1 MEVVMKALY
10 VAGMLAVC
18 VTAWAQ
24 TAPKPAAE
32 DNPNSVKLT
41 KGPTVAS
48 AVAAMAKTVNARV
61 IVDPAVTG
69 SVPASMSELPLEQGL
84 TAIASSKHATWRKVY
99 LKDSDIPKKADGTI
113 EVGKLKQMV
122 ELASLAPET
131 SIGVVDPKDGRV
143 ITTNRTSVSS
153 PSTQAWLKD
162 RTALYVLYQPS
173 VVGGGVPGTDPVT
186 DYLAVQRNSY
196 AAFGKMTPEQRAQ
209 AMQQGM
215 EEVINMDPQVMAQM
229 ARESMQALQNL
240 SPEAKAKLMDISMA
254 MMSGAQGAP
263 PPPPPPPG
271 Q

>member
-1 MEVVMKALY
+1 MRTDECTLTDGGRRRPFRCSLLMEVVMKALF

-18 VTAWAQ
+18 ATAWAQ
-24 TAPKPAAE
+24 TAPKPAE
-32 DNPNSVKLT
+32 QDNPNSVKLT

-48 AVAAMAKTVNARV
+48 AVAAMAKTANARV

-162 RTALYVLYQPS
+162 RTALYVLYQPN
-173 VVGGGVPGTDPVT
+173 VVGGGAPGTDPVT

-229 ARESMQALQNL
+229 ARESMQALQTCRRKPRPN
-240 SPEAKAKLMDISMA
+240 
-254 MMSGAQGAP
+254 
-263 PPPPPPPG
+263 
-271 Q
+271 